1 MGVEVL
7 EEVFEVILDRKKN
20 PRPES
25 YVSRL
30 LAEGRAGD
38 KVLEEAEELVKAARE
53 EGREEIVHEAA
64 DLIFH
69 TMVLM
74 AERGVHLNDVM
85 EELRRRRR

>member
-1 MGVEVL
+1 METEIL
-7 EEVFEVILDRKKN
+7 NEVFEVILDRKRN
-20 PRPES
+20 PKKES

-53 EGREEIVHEAA
+53 EGREEVIHEAA

-69 TMVLM
+69 TMVLI
-74 AERGVHLNDVM
+74 AERDIHLKDIM